1 MKILKSPQKVLIV
14 VLTSFIVISC
24 FLMVRLEIKA
34 ASLQSRLDAHHK
46 SLENNHDMLD
56 GLENFARFVKKNI
69 LKVDERHIFLIADK
83 TMVTVGKDDFD
94 VSTSGNIK
102 LGSNTDKY
110 LGYDSQKKLTY
121 INHDGAQVSVG
132 DITTA
137 GKKHN
142 GVLVRSANGNTQ
154 LVMTDKGLSIAT
166 VGKDGAYR
174 LDLKP
179 DKGIFKFSKGK
190 SVLVFEKDKVNLQ
203 VEGDIQIGPPS
214 VGSSTGPYLGYDSQK
229 KLTYINHDGAQV
241 SVGNITIA
249 GEKHHGVLV
258 RSANSNTQFV
268 MTDKG
273 LSIATVGKD
282 GAYRLDL
289 KPEKDIFKLSK
300 GKSFLVFEKDKVNL
314 QVEGDI
320 NISSKNGNVNINGK
334 KVNLNE

>member
-1 MKILKSPQKVLIV
+1 M
-14 VLTSFIVISC
+14 
-24 FLMVRLEIKA
+24 
-34 ASLQSRLDAHHK
+34 
-46 SLENNHDMLD
+46 
-56 GLENFARFVKKNI
+56 
-69 LKVDERHIFLIADK
+69 
-83 TMVTVGKDDFD
+83 
-94 VSTSGNIK
+94 
-102 LGSNTDKY
+102 
-110 LGYDSQKKLTY
+110 GYDSQKKLTY

-154 LVMTDKGLSIAT
+154 L
-166 VGKDGAYR
+166 
-174 LDLKP
+174 
-179 DKGIFKFSKGK
+179 
-190 SVLVFEKDKVNLQ
+190 
-203 VEGDIQIGPPS
+203 
-214 VGSSTGPYLGYDSQK
+214 
-229 KLTYINHDGAQV
+229 
-241 SVGNITIA
+241 
-249 GEKHHGVLV
+249 
-258 RSANSNTQFV
+258 V